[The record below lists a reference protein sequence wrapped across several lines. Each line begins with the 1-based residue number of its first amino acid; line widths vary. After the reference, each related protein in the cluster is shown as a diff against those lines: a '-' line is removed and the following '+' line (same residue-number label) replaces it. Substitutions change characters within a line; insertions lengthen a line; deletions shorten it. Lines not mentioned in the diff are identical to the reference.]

1 MVNNELVKS
10 RTSRL
15 VVGTTEKKPSNIDGE
30 GVWAMLNHP
39 LNTMIVFFPLGIA
52 SHYLFHWGDVVT
64 FWLNFFSLVPLAKIL
79 GDSTEEL
86 AAGLKNDMLAGLLNA
101 TFGNAV
107 EVVIMMQTLRA
118 GYYDVVKASLLGSM
132 LSNLLLV
139 LGMSFFFGGLLSFA
153 KKKPM
158 QTFRPTMK
166 RKSMTAAASKS
177 GANTPNKRQEERIEY
192 QLEFASEKLQSFS
205 NASAL
210 VNTSMLLLSC
220 LSFSL
225 VTIFHAETHGGEH
238 SVMLPVSRICSI
250 ICSISYA
257 AYVYFQ
263 LVTHKDTMEEEGE
276 GDDEEDEPPKFN
288 IQTALACMCTV
299 TLLIA
304 FSSEML
310 VASFEGVVEQLGIN
324 SNFIGIILLPIVGNA
339 CEHVSAIRFAMMDKC
354 GLAIGI
360 AVGSSTQIA
369 LFAVPFSVVF
379 AWIIDKPLD
388 LNFGLLNT
396 TVLTISVVVVLSIVV
411 DGKANWLQGYLLV
424 SAYFVIA
431 VLYWHLPH
439 ESV

>member
-1 MVNNELVKS
+1 MPAEGVKYRS
-10 RTSRL
+10 SRL
-15 VVGTTEKKPSNIDGE
+15 ILGTTERKPSNIDGE
-30 GVWAMLNHP
+30 GVLGMLNHP

-52 SHYLFHWGDVVT
+52 SHYVFNWGDVTT
-64 FWLNFFSLVPLAKIL
+64 FWLNFMALVPLAKIL

-86 AAGLKNDMLAGLLNA
+86 AAGLKDDMLAGLLNA

-107 EVVIMMQTLRA
+107 EVVMTMQTLRA
-118 GYYDVVKASLLGSM
+118 GYYSVVKASLLGSM

-139 LGMSFFFGGLLSFA
+139 LGMSFFAGGLLSFA
-153 KKKPM
+153 KKRPM
-158 QTFRPTMK
+158 TAFRPTQK
-166 RKSMTAAASKS
+166 FHPKKSVHYKD
-177 GANTPNKRQEERIEY
+177 EEHHKDEY
-192 QLEFASEKLQSFS
+192 HLHFASEKLQEFS
-205 NASAL
+205 NVSAL

-225 VTIFHAETHGGEH
+225 VTIFHAETKGGEN

-263 LVTHKDTMEEEGE
+263 LVTHKDAMAEDEV
-276 GDDEEDEPPKFN
+276 DDEEEEPPKFSVT
-288 IQTALACMCTV
+288 TALACMFTV
-299 TLLIA
+299 TLLVA

-339 CEHVSAIRFAMMDKC
+339 CEHVSAIRFAMMEKV

-379 AWIIDKPLD
+379 AWIMDKPLD

-424 SAYFVIA
+424 SAYLVIA
-431 VLYWHLPH
+431 VLYWHLPT
-439 ESV
+439 ETI